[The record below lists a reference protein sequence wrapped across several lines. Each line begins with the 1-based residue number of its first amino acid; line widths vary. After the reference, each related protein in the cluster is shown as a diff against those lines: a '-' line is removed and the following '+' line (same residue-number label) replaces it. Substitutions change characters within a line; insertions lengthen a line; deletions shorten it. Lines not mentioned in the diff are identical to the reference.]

1 MGSSIVVKSNQDGNS
16 FKNRSAGRGYN
27 REYRGNR
34 QNRRGGYGP
43 RFNNRGN
50 NFNQNFQ
57 QQQPLKMEQYPCRYT
72 LLYSFKTTYQT
83 EINYAHKLHSKHMTL
98 IIS

>member
-72 LLYSFKTTYQT
+72 LICCILSRPLIRLRLIML
-83 EINYAHKLHSKHMTL
+83 INF
-98 IIS
+98 IPNI